1 VSRIVAGF
9 GSPGECKT
17 RARQARQFA
26 CTLEALTLTHFS
38 HRLLSILINSLFSY
52 WWDVTNDWGLE
63 GLKPSTWSSLTAS
76 TAVLFASTSHYPA
89 RPVHRRGL
97 STWPAARGAG
107 SGHDDD
113 DDDGE
118 DDKLLGNNSLKGSDT
133 DGSASHR
140 PSPISTRIL
149 RPSSSASAADA
160 PSTTMLF
167 PPAVYHLAILLDLI
181 LRFTWSLKISS
192 HLAQLVELESGV
204 FVLEV
209 LEIARRCGWVFLRV
223 EWEVVKR
230 KRAGWLLKERR
241 TEENL
246 EMSSAVRGSGT
257 EGDAL

>member
-1 VSRIVAGF
+1 MSGLLR
-9 GSPGECKT
+9 T
-17 RARQARQFA
+17 
-26 CTLEALTLTHFS
+26 LTLVSALHL
-38 HRLLSILINSLFSY
+38 RLLSILINSLFSY

-76 TAVLFASTSHYPA
+76 TAVLFGSTSHHPA

-113 DDDGE
+113 DDGE
-118 DDKLLGNNSLKGSDT
+118 DDKLLGNNSPKGPDA
-133 DGSASHR
+133 DGPASHR
-140 PSPISTRIL
+140 PGSLSTRIL
-149 RPSSSASAADA
+149 RPSTASAADA
-160 PSTTMLF
+160 LSTTMLF

-181 LRFTWSLKISS
+181 LRFTWSLKLSS

-246 EMSSAVRGSGT
+246 EMSSAVRGGGT
-257 EGDAL
+257 DGEPL